1 MNSEMDVDL
10 RFQHPFSA
18 VVAAA
23 SMGGKTTFVSRLV
36 EKIEDMCT
44 VKPDRII
51 WCYSEWQDGYNK
63 IMQIQGVE
71 MVEGLPD
78 ASDLRNDKSNKLLI
92 CDDLMVELSKSPIL
106 TTLFSRG
113 CHHWRTSV
121 ILLVQNVFY
130 SNLRN
135 ARINTSY
142 IVIFKSPGDKVGITT
157 LARQL
162 YPGKTKYFMQA
173 FADATSVPY
182 GYLLIDLTQSMPDTL
197 RLRTGIFPGDTC
209 IAYLPKV

>member
-1 MNSEMDVDL
+1 MDVDL
-10 RFQHPFSA
+10 RFKHPFSA

-23 SMGGKTTFVSRLV
+23 SMGGKTSFVSRLV
-36 EKIEDMCT
+36 ENFGEMCT

-51 WCYSEWQDGYNK
+51 WCYSEWQQSYDK
-63 IMQIQGVE
+63 IIQIPGVD

-78 ASDLRNDKSNKLLI
+78 IQDLRNDPRSKLLI
-92 CDDLMVELSKSPIL
+92 CDDLMAELSKSPIL
-106 TTLFSRG
+106 TTLFTRG
-113 CHHWRTSV
+113 CHHWSTS
-121 ILLVQNVFY
+121 IIMLVQNVFY

-135 ARINTSY
+135 ARINTTY

-173 FADATSVPY
+173 FADATSIPY
-182 GYLLIDLTQSMPDTL
+182 GYLLIDLTQTMDDKL
-197 RLRTGIFPGDTC
+197 RLRTGIFPGETC
-209 IAYLPKV
+209 FAYLPKV